1 MLAVNSSPLSLGEA
15 FTLCKAQPSLLTVIV
30 PRRPLKVLP
39 RIGWN
44 EIT

>member
-1 MLAVNSSPLSLGEA
+1 MLASKSSPCSLGSA
-15 FTLCKAQPSLLTVIV
+15 FTLCKAQPSLLTLIV
-30 PRRPLKVLP
+30 PRNPLKVLP